1 MPQAR
6 SGGGSK
12 SGGSRS
18 KSGGSRSTRSAGSR
32 SSASKAGSSRS
43 SSGRSGA
50 AGTTARSAAS
60 RSTKSGSTARK
71 TTSARGSARTTRSR
85 ATGATD
91 ARVEAAAQRVRKLNE
106 RIIEVGKDAGESTL
120 SSYEKILKSIAS
132 TIERGPGSSDIDW
145 VADLATAQAK
155 FIRDLT
161 TSWTT
166 AARKMLK

>member
-1 MPQAR
+1 
-6 SGGGSK
+6 
-12 SGGSRS
+12 
-18 KSGGSRSTRSAGSR
+18 
-32 SSASKAGSSRS
+32 
-43 SSGRSGA
+43 
-50 AGTTARSAAS
+50 
-60 RSTKSGSTARK
+60 
-71 TTSARGSARTTRSR
+71 
-85 ATGATD
+85 
-91 ARVEAAAQRVRKLNE
+91 VEAAAQRVRKLNE